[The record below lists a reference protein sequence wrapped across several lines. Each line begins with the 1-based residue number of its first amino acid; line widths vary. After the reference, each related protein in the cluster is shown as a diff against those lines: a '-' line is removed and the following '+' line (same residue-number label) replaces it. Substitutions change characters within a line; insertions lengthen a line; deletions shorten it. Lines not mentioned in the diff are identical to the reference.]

1 MHGRGVA
8 VVDLAHSRITALSH
22 FIFQGAEVAAQLIFR
37 LPATLATTL
46 VPLFFFLHERTIQL
60 SCLARRRG
68 TAGVSSG

>member
-46 VPLFFFLHERTIQL
+46 VPLFFF
-60 SCLARRRG
+60 A
-68 TAGVSSG
+68 

>member
-46 VPLFFFLHERTIQL
+46 VPLFFLHERTIQL